1 MKING
6 KFLTT
11 GIGSLPYIDAK
22 KSVEKVLEFDIPFW
36 PQLPKRSFRENM
48 YSQFS
53 QGLPGLV
60 IDEKKR
66 TIHVDGSRDLS
77 EELAGIYEA
86 YASEDYDSFGITEEF
101 TEGLSAFI
109 EMAKAH
115 KIEYAKGH
123 VTGPVSFGLGV
134 ADEKGRAIIYNDGL
148 KEALVKLLEMKA
160 VWQIDKLKEAARQI
174 IIFIDEPYLTSFGSS
189 FVNIKREDVIS
200 MLNSIIDGIHSKDS
214 LAGIHCCGNT
224 DWSVIAGTKV
234 DIINF
239 DAYLYADNLSLY
251 SEDIERFLKR
261 GGYLAWGIVPTSEAI
276 LKETG
281 ESLFK
286 RLSLQIGNLEK
297 KSIDRDLLISN
308 SFLTPS
314 CGMGTLSEN
323 LTEDIIAKLNE
334 LSSLAKQATLHF

>member
-11 GIGSLPYIDAK
+11 GIGSLPYIDAV
-22 KSVEKVLEFDIPFW
+22 KSSDRIFEAFDIPFW
-36 PQLPKRSFRENM
+36 PQLPKRSFKENM

-60 IDEKKR
+60 IDEKRR
-66 TIHVDGSRDLS
+66 TIYVDSSKDLS
-77 EELAGIYEA
+77 EELAKIYE
-86 YASEDYDSFGITEEF
+86 SHVSGDYNSLGITEEF
-101 TEGLSAFI
+101 SQGFYAFL
-109 EMAKAH
+109 KAAARCKPEH
-115 KIEYAKGH
+115 IKGH

-134 ADEKGRAIIYNDGL
+134 TDERGRAIIYNDEF
-148 KEALVKLLEMKA
+148 KEAFVKLLEIKA
-160 VWQIDKLKEAARQI
+160 LWQIDKLKDIAKNV

-200 MLNSIIDGIHSKDS
+200 MLDSIIDGIHSKGAI
-214 LAGIHCCGNT
+214 AGIHCCGNT
-224 DWSVIAGTKV
+224 DWSIIADTNT

-251 SEDIERFLKR
+251 SENIKRFLKK

-276 LKETG
+276 LEETG
-281 ESLFK
+281 ASLFK
-286 RLSLQIGNLEK
+286 KLSLQIDNLEK
-297 KSIDRDLLISN
+297 KHIDRNLIISN
-308 SFLTPS
+308 SLLTPS

-323 LTEDIIAKLNE
+323 LTEDIIAKLNK
-334 LSSLAKQATLHF
+334 LSSLAKQLR